1 MNDGCHW
8 LVLLQ
13 FVRALWYFWHY
24 TQISNRLIFFHLK
37 SIQLVH
43 QEQCFSHVFTFIK
56 ILKYTL
62 LDGGVILVS
71 YEWHDLV
78 SNKKIEH
85 GHCLV
90 FLVVECTNF
99 SLVKGHCATMEE
111 NEIDVVA
118 IVSIALI
125 VVVILIA
132 AIIVAVV
139 PLAIITSQGFFLL
152 KIIFILTFQTL

>member
-13 FVRALWYFWHY
+13 FVKALWYFWHY
-24 TQISNRLIFFHLK
+24 AQINNHFFFFHLK
-37 SIQLVH
+37 SVQLVH
-43 QEQCFSHVFTFIK
+43 QEQCFSHVLIFIK
-56 ILKYTL
+56 ILKYTP

-78 SNKKIEH
+78 SNKKIEY

-90 FLVVECTNF
+90 FLVLECTNF
-99 SLVKGHCATMEE
+99 ALVGGHCATMEE
-111 NEIDVVA
+111 NENDVVA

-125 VVVILIA
+125 IVVILVA
-132 AIIVAVV
+132 PTVVAVV
-139 PLAIITSQGFFLL
+139 PLAISHPKAFL
-152 KIIFILTFQTL
+152 F